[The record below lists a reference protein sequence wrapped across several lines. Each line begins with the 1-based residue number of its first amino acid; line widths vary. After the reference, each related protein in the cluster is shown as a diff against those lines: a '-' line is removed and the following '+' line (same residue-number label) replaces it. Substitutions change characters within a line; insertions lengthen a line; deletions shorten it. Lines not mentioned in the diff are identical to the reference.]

1 MCGKTLNGP
10 RANAFARARE
20 VGTRSARRPL
30 ADGERAV
37 NWILSIAIGV
47 TTLTSLYLAVRYRSM
62 RLEGVTPVPV
72 LTFMAILFTS
82 GLDVGLLMF
91 PMVDFEIFASEP
103 DYAFANPLALEF
115 GFWGFLVWGFYFLT
129 TFYFCVVEPK
139 LQLFEIPA
147 VKLVNN
153 LTIIGTCAF
162 TGYLFLH
169 YLPGYIEGIPNVVR
183 YTLVALT
190 VLVAVISSTQIRFVK
205 ALSLTSSGLFF
216 ALIAGS
222 FFASNMGISGLVGTM
237 GQLGEYFGQLPQF
250 VFPINDYHAFY
261 LFWWFAWSIMIGQ
274 FVSRFVS
281 GFPAWQLLLLLLV
294 VPSIPIALWFSV
306 LYWYFANEVS
316 IAGPMSWAMMGVGI
330 LFVVN
335 SLDSLTRLY
344 THNIGFTVE
353 ALGTARY
360 IAVNWVI
367 LLGLV
372 LAFQFTPFKIEW
384 VGLTVVGIYA
394 TVYTLAFRR
403 RRVLQ
408 PSRA

>member
-1 MCGKTLNGP
+1 MNT
-10 RANAFARARE
+10 
-20 VGTRSARRPL
+20 
-30 ADGERAV
+30 
-37 NWILSIAIGV
+37 ILSIAIAV
-47 TTLTSLYLAVRYRSM
+47 TTLTSVFLVLRFRNVHLEGSAPMPLLTFLAV
-62 RLEGVTPVPV
+62 
-72 LTFMAILFTS
+72 LFTS

-129 TFYFCVVEPK
+129 TFYFCVVEPR

-147 VKLVNN
+147 IKLFNN

-169 YLPGYIEGIPNVVR
+169 YLPSYIEGIPDGVR
-183 YTLVALT
+183 YALVAGT

-205 ALSLTSSGLFF
+205 MLSLASSGLFF
-216 ALIAGS
+216 SLIAGS
-222 FFASNMGISGLVGTM
+222 FLASGMGILGFADTL
-237 GQLGEYFGQLPQF
+237 GQLGDYFGQLPRY
-250 VFPINDYHAFY
+250 VFPIDDYHAFY

-281 GFPAWQLLLLLLV
+281 GFTAWQLLLLLLI

-306 LYWYFANEVS
+306 LYWYFANEIS
-316 IAGPMSWAMMGVGI
+316 IAGFMSWAMMGVGI

-344 THNIGFTVE
+344 TTNIGLTVE
-353 ALGTARY
+353 ALGTGRY
-360 IAVNWVI
+360 VAVNWVI
-367 LLGLV
+367 LVALV
-372 LAFQFTPFKIEW
+372 MAFQFTPFKIEW
-384 VGLTVVGIYA
+384 VGLVVVGIYA
-394 TVYTLAFRR
+394 AIYSLVFLRRATLRSVTA
-403 RRVLQ
+403 
-408 PSRA
+408 

>member
-1 MCGKTLNGP
+1 MNT
-10 RANAFARARE
+10 
-20 VGTRSARRPL
+20 
-30 ADGERAV
+30 
-37 NWILSIAIGV
+37 ILSAAIAL
-47 TTLTSLYLAVRYRSM
+47 TTLTSLLLVLRYRNTRIEGSAPMPLVTFLAV
-62 RLEGVTPVPV
+62 
-72 LTFMAILFTS
+72 LFTS

-129 TFYFCVVEPK
+129 TFYFCVVEPR

-147 VKLVNN
+147 IKLINN
-153 LTIIGTCAF
+153 ITIIGTCAF

-169 YLPGYIEGIPNVVR
+169 YLPGYIEGIPDAVR
-183 YTLVALT
+183 YNLVAGT

-205 ALSLTSSGLFF
+205 VLSLASSGLFF

-222 FFASNMGISGLVGTM
+222 FLASNMGVSGFADTVGQF
-237 GQLGEYFGQLPQF
+237 GDYFGQLPRY

-281 GFPAWQLLLLLLV
+281 GFTAWQLLLLLLV

-306 LYWYFANEVS
+306 LYWYFANNIS
-316 IAGPMSWAMMGVGI
+316 IAGLMSWAMMGVGI

-344 THNIGFTVE
+344 TTNIGLTVE
-353 ALGTARY
+353 ALGTGRY
-360 IAVNWVI
+360 VAVNWVI
-367 LLGLV
+367 LFLLIM
-372 LAFQFTPFKIEW
+372 AFQFTPFKIEW
-384 VGLTVVGIYA
+384 VGLVVVGIYA
-394 TVYTLAFRR
+394 AIYTLVFLRR
-403 RRVLQ
+403 AALRSV
-408 PSRA
+408 PA

>member
-1 MCGKTLNGP
+1 M
-10 RANAFARARE
+10 NA
-20 VGTRSARRPL
+20 
-30 ADGERAV
+30 
-37 NWILSIAIGV
+37 ILSAAIAL
-47 TTLTSLYLAVRYRSM
+47 TTLTSLLLVLRYRNTRIEGSSPMPLITFLAV
-62 RLEGVTPVPV
+62 
-72 LTFMAILFTS
+72 LFTS

-91 PMVDFEIFASEP
+91 PMVDFEIFAREP

-129 TFYFCVVEPK
+129 TFYFCVVEPR

-147 VKLVNN
+147 IKLINN

-169 YLPGYIEGIPNVVR
+169 YLPGYIEGIPDAVR
-183 YTLVALT
+183 YALVAGT

-205 ALSLTSSGLFF
+205 VLSLASSGLFF

-222 FFASNMGISGLVGTM
+222 FLASGMGVSGFADTV
-237 GQLGEYFGQLPQF
+237 GQLGDYFGHLPRF

-281 GFPAWQLLLLLLV
+281 GFTAWQLLLLLLV

-306 LYWYFANEVS
+306 LYWYFANDIS
-316 IAGPMSWAMMGVGI
+316 IAGLMSWAMMGVGI

-344 THNIGFTVE
+344 TQNIGLTVD
-353 ALGTARY
+353 ALGTKRY
-360 IAVNWVI
+360 VAVNWVI
-367 LLGLV
+367 LLALV
-372 LAFQFTPFKIEW
+372 MAFQFTPFKIEW
-384 VGLTVVGIYA
+384 VGLVVVGIYA
-394 TVYTLAFRR
+394 AIYTLVFLRR
-403 RRVLQ
+403 AAISPRLNSQ
-408 PSRA
+408 AL

>member
-1 MCGKTLNGP
+1 MNT
-10 RANAFARARE
+10 
-20 VGTRSARRPL
+20 
-30 ADGERAV
+30 
-37 NWILSIAIGV
+37 ILSAAIAL
-47 TTLTSLYLAVRYRSM
+47 TTLTSLLLVLRYRNTRIEGSAPMPLVTFLAV
-62 RLEGVTPVPV
+62 
-72 LTFMAILFTS
+72 LFTS

-129 TFYFCVVEPK
+129 TFYFCVVEPR

-147 VKLVNN
+147 IKLINN

-169 YLPGYIEGIPNVVR
+169 YLPGYIEGIPDAVR
-183 YTLVALT
+183 YSLVAGT

-205 ALSLTSSGLFF
+205 VLSLASSGLFF

-222 FFASNMGISGLVGTM
+222 FLASDMGMSGFADTVGQF
-237 GQLGEYFGQLPQF
+237 GDYFGQLPRY

-261 LFWWFAWSIMIGQ
+261 LYWWFAWSIMIGQ

-281 GFPAWQLLLLLLV
+281 GFTAWQLLLLLLI

-306 LYWYFANEVS
+306 LYWYFANDIS
-316 IAGPMSWAMMGVGI
+316 IAGLMSWAMMGVGI

-344 THNIGFTVE
+344 TTNIGLTVE
-353 ALGTARY
+353 ALGTGRY
-360 IAVNWVI
+360 VAVNWVI
-367 LLGLV
+367 LFMLIM
-372 LAFQFTPFKIEW
+372 AFQFTPFKIEW
-384 VGLTVVGIYA
+384 VGLVVVGIYA
-394 TVYTLAFRR
+394 AIYTLIFLRR
-403 RRVLQ
+403 AALRSVL
-408 PSRA
+408 A

>member
-1 MCGKTLNGP
+1 MNT
-10 RANAFARARE
+10 
-20 VGTRSARRPL
+20 
-30 ADGERAV
+30 
-37 NWILSIAIGV
+37 ILSAAIAL
-47 TTLTSLYLAVRYRSM
+47 TTLTSLLLVLRYRNTRIKGSAPMPLVTFLAV
-62 RLEGVTPVPV
+62 
-72 LTFMAILFTS
+72 LFTS

-129 TFYFCVVEPK
+129 TFYFCVVEPR

-147 VKLVNN
+147 IKLINN

-162 TGYLFLH
+162 TGYLFLR
-169 YLPGYIEGIPNVVR
+169 YLPGYIEGIPDAVR
-183 YTLVALT
+183 YSLVAGT

-205 ALSLTSSGLFF
+205 VLSLASSGLFF

-222 FFASNMGISGLVGTM
+222 FLASDMGVSGFADTVGQF
-237 GQLGEYFGQLPQF
+237 GDYFGQLPRY

-261 LFWWFAWSIMIGQ
+261 LYWWFAWSIMIGQ

-281 GFPAWQLLLLLLV
+281 GFTAWQLLLLLLI

-306 LYWYFANEVS
+306 LYWYFANDIS
-316 IAGPMSWAMMGVGI
+316 IVGLMSWTMMGVGI

-344 THNIGFTVE
+344 TTNIGLTVE
-353 ALGTARY
+353 ALGTGRY
-360 IAVNWVI
+360 VAVNWLI
-367 LLGLV
+367 LFMLIM
-372 LAFQFTPFKIEW
+372 AFQFTPFKIEW
-384 VGLTVVGIYA
+384 VGLVVVGIYA
-394 TVYTLAFRR
+394 AIYTLIFLRR
-403 RRVLQ
+403 AALRSVL
-408 PSRA
+408 A

>member
-1 MCGKTLNGP
+1 MNG
-10 RANAFARARE
+10 
-20 VGTRSARRPL
+20 
-30 ADGERAV
+30 
-37 NWILSIAIGV
+37 ILSGAIAL
-47 TTLTSLYLAVRYRSM
+47 TTLTSLLLVLRYRNTRIEGATPMRLVTFLAV
-62 RLEGVTPVPV
+62 
-72 LTFMAILFTS
+72 LFTS

-91 PMVDFEIFASEP
+91 PMVDFEIFANEA

-129 TFYFCVVEPK
+129 TFYFCVVEPR

-147 VKLVNN
+147 IKLINN

-169 YLPGYIEGIPNVVR
+169 YLPSYIEGIPDAVR
-183 YTLVALT
+183 YTMVAGT

-205 ALSLTSSGLFF
+205 ALSLASSALFF
-216 ALIAGS
+216 ALIAGA
-222 FFASNMGISGLVGTM
+222 FFASNMGVSGFTATLRE
-237 GQLGEYFGQLPQF
+237 LGDYFGQLPRF

-274 FVSRFVS
+274 FVSRFVT
-281 GFPAWQLLLLLLV
+281 GFTAWQLLLLLLI

-306 LYWYFANEVS
+306 LYWYFANDIS
-316 IAGPMSWAMMGVGI
+316 IAGLMSWAMMGVGI

-344 THNIGFTVE
+344 TQNIGLTVE
-353 ALGTARY
+353 ALGSGRY
-360 IAVNWVI
+360 VLVNWVI
-367 LLGLV
+367 LFALV

-384 VGLTVVGIYA
+384 VGLVVVGIYA
-394 TVYTLAFRR
+394 AIYVLVYLRR
-403 RRVLQ
+403 AALHSV
-408 PSRA
+408 PA

>member
-1 MCGKTLNGP
+1 MNT
-10 RANAFARARE
+10 
-20 VGTRSARRPL
+20 
-30 ADGERAV
+30 
-37 NWILSIAIGV
+37 ILSAAIAL
-47 TTLTSLYLAVRYRSM
+47 TTLTSLLLVLRYRNTRIEGSAPMPLVTFLAV
-62 RLEGVTPVPV
+62 
-72 LTFMAILFTS
+72 LFTS

-129 TFYFCVVEPK
+129 TFYFCVVEPR

-147 VKLVNN
+147 IKLINN

-169 YLPGYIEGIPNVVR
+169 YLPGYIEGIPDAVR
-183 YTLVALT
+183 YSLVAGT

-205 ALSLTSSGLFF
+205 VLSLASSGLFF

-222 FFASNMGISGLVGTM
+222 FLASDMGVSGFADTVGQF
-237 GQLGEYFGQLPQF
+237 GDYFGQLPRY

-261 LFWWFAWSIMIGQ
+261 LYWWFAWSIMIGQ

-281 GFPAWQLLLLLLV
+281 GFTAWQLLLLLLI

-306 LYWYFANEVS
+306 LYWYFANDIS
-316 IAGPMSWAMMGVGI
+316 IAGLMSWAMMGVGI

-344 THNIGFTVE
+344 TTNIGLTVE
-353 ALGTARY
+353 ALGTGRY
-360 IAVNWVI
+360 VAVNWVI
-367 LLGLV
+367 LFLLIM
-372 LAFQFTPFKIEW
+372 AFQFTPFKIEW
-384 VGLTVVGIYA
+384 VGLVVIGIYA
-394 TVYTLAFRR
+394 AIYTLVFLRR
-403 RRVLQ
+403 AALRPV
-408 PSRA
+408 PA

>member
-1 MCGKTLNGP
+1 MNT
-10 RANAFARARE
+10 
-20 VGTRSARRPL
+20 
-30 ADGERAV
+30 
-37 NWILSIAIGV
+37 ILSAAIAL
-47 TTLTSLYLAVRYRSM
+47 TTLTSLLLVLRYRNTRIEGSAPMPLVTFLAV
-62 RLEGVTPVPV
+62 
-72 LTFMAILFTS
+72 LFTS

-129 TFYFCVVEPK
+129 TFYFCVVEPR

-147 VKLVNN
+147 IKLINN

-169 YLPGYIEGIPNVVR
+169 YLPGYIEGIPDAVR
-183 YTLVALT
+183 YSLVAGT

-205 ALSLTSSGLFF
+205 VLSLASSGLFF

-222 FFASNMGISGLVGTM
+222 FLASDMGVSGFADTVGQF
-237 GQLGEYFGQLPQF
+237 GDYFGQLPRY

-261 LFWWFAWSIMIGQ
+261 LYWWFAWSIMIGQ

-281 GFPAWQLLLLLLV
+281 GFTAWQLLLLLLI

-306 LYWYFANEVS
+306 LYWYFANDIS
-316 IAGPMSWAMMGVGI
+316 IAGLMSWTMMGAGI

-344 THNIGFTVE
+344 TTNIGLTVE
-353 ALGTARY
+353 ALGTGRY
-360 IAVNWVI
+360 VAVNWVI
-367 LLGLV
+367 LFMLIM
-372 LAFQFTPFKIEW
+372 AFQFTPFKIEW
-384 VGLTVVGIYA
+384 VGLVVVGIYA
-394 TVYTLAFRR
+394 AIYTLIFLRR
-403 RRVLQ
+403 AALRSVL
-408 PSRA
+408 A

>member
-1 MCGKTLNGP
+1 
-10 RANAFARARE
+10 
-20 VGTRSARRPL
+20 
-30 ADGERAV
+30 V
-37 NWILSIAIGV
+37 NTILSVAIAL
-47 TTLTSLYLAVRYRSM
+47 TTLTSLLLVLRYRNI
-62 RLEGVTPVPV
+62 RLEGSAPMPLVTFLAV
-72 LTFMAILFTS
+72 LFTS

-91 PMVDFEIFASEP
+91 PMVDFEIFAKEA

-129 TFYFCVVEPK
+129 TFYFCVVEPR

-147 VKLVNN
+147 IKLINN
-153 LTIIGTCAF
+153 FTIIGTCAF

-169 YLPGYIEGIPNVVR
+169 YLPGYIEGIPNAVR
-183 YTLVALT
+183 YTLVAGT

-205 ALSLTSSGLFF
+205 ALSLASSALFF
-216 ALIAGS
+216 MLIAGS
-222 FFASNMGISGLVGTM
+222 FFVSGMGASGFAET
-237 GQLGEYFGQLPQF
+237 LGHLGDYFSQLPRF

-281 GFPAWQLLLLLLV
+281 GFTAWQLLLLLLI
-294 VPSIPIALWFSV
+294 VPSIPIALWFTV

-344 THNIGFTVE
+344 TQNIGLTVE
-353 ALGTARY
+353 ALGTRRY
-360 IAVNWVI
+360 IVANWVI
-367 LLGLV
+367 LFALV
-372 LAFQFTPFKIEW
+372 LTFQFTPFKIEW
-384 VGLTVVGIYA
+384 VGLVVVGIYA
-394 TVYTLAFRR
+394 AIYGLIFMRRATLRSVSAG
-403 RRVLQ
+403 VT
-408 PSRA
+408 

>member
-1 MCGKTLNGP
+1 MNT
-10 RANAFARARE
+10 
-20 VGTRSARRPL
+20 
-30 ADGERAV
+30 
-37 NWILSIAIGV
+37 ILSAAIAL
-47 TTLTSLYLAVRYRSM
+47 TTLTSLLLVLRYRNTRIEGSAPMPLVTFLAV
-62 RLEGVTPVPV
+62 
-72 LTFMAILFTS
+72 LFTS

-129 TFYFCVVEPK
+129 TFYFCVVEPR

-147 VKLVNN
+147 IKLINN

-169 YLPGYIEGIPNVVR
+169 YLPGYIEGIPDAVR
-183 YTLVALT
+183 YSLVAGT

-205 ALSLTSSGLFF
+205 VLSLASSGLFF

-222 FFASNMGISGLVGTM
+222 FLASDMGVSGFADTVGQF
-237 GQLGEYFGQLPQF
+237 GDYFGQLPRY

-261 LFWWFAWSIMIGQ
+261 LYWWFAWSIMIGQ

-281 GFPAWQLLLLLLV
+281 GFTAWQLLLLLLI

-306 LYWYFANEVS
+306 LYWYFANDIS
-316 IAGPMSWAMMGVGI
+316 IAGLMSWAMMGVGI

-344 THNIGFTVE
+344 TTNIGLTVE
-353 ALGTARY
+353 ALGTGRY
-360 IAVNWVI
+360 VAVNWVI
-367 LLGLV
+367 LFMLIM
-372 LAFQFTPFKIEW
+372 AFQFTPFKIEW
-384 VGLTVVGIYA
+384 VGLVVVGIYA
-394 TVYTLAFRR
+394 AIYTLIFLRR
-403 RRVLQ
+403 AALRSVL
-408 PSRA
+408 A

>member
-1 MCGKTLNGP
+1 MNT
-10 RANAFARARE
+10 
-20 VGTRSARRPL
+20 
-30 ADGERAV
+30 
-37 NWILSIAIGV
+37 ILSVAIAL
-47 TTLTSLYLAVRYRSM
+47 TTLTSLLLVLRYRNIRIEGSAPMPLVTFLAV
-62 RLEGVTPVPV
+62 
-72 LTFMAILFTS
+72 LFTS

-91 PMVDFEIFASEP
+91 PMVDFEIFANEA

-129 TFYFCVVEPK
+129 TFYFCVVEPR

-147 VKLVNN
+147 IKLINN

-169 YLPGYIEGIPNVVR
+169 YLPSYIEGIPDAVR
-183 YTLVALT
+183 YTMVAGT

-205 ALSLTSSGLFF
+205 ALSLASSALFF
-216 ALIAGS
+216 ALIAGA
-222 FFASNMGISGLVGTM
+222 FFASNMGVSGFTATLRE
-237 GQLGEYFGQLPQF
+237 LGDYFGQLPRF

-274 FVSRFVS
+274 FVSRFVT
-281 GFPAWQLLLLLLV
+281 GFTAWQLLLLLLI

-306 LYWYFANEVS
+306 LYWYFANDIS
-316 IAGPMSWAMMGVGI
+316 IAGLMSWAMMGVGI

-344 THNIGFTVE
+344 TQNIGLTVE
-353 ALGTARY
+353 ALGSGRY
-360 IAVNWVI
+360 VVVNWVI
-367 LLGLV
+367 LFALV

-384 VGLTVVGIYA
+384 VGLVVVGIYA
-394 TVYTLAFRR
+394 AIYVLVYLRR
-403 RRVLQ
+403 AALHSV
-408 PSRA
+408 PA

>member
-1 MCGKTLNGP
+1 MNT
-10 RANAFARARE
+10 
-20 VGTRSARRPL
+20 
-30 ADGERAV
+30 
-37 NWILSIAIGV
+37 ILSAAIAL
-47 TTLTSLYLAVRYRSM
+47 TTLTSLLLVLRYRNTRIEGSAPMPLVTFLAV
-62 RLEGVTPVPV
+62 
-72 LTFMAILFTS
+72 LFTS

-129 TFYFCVVEPK
+129 TFYFCVVEPR

-147 VKLVNN
+147 IKLINN

-169 YLPGYIEGIPNVVR
+169 YLPGYIEGIPDAVR
-183 YTLVALT
+183 YTLVAGT

-205 ALSLTSSGLFF
+205 VLSLASSGLFF

-222 FFASNMGISGLVGTM
+222 FLASDMGVSGLADTVGQF
-237 GQLGEYFGQLPQF
+237 GDYFGQLPRY

-281 GFPAWQLLLLLLV
+281 GFAAWQLLLLLLI

-306 LYWYFANEVS
+306 LYWYFANDIS
-316 IAGPMSWAMMGVGI
+316 IVGLMSWTMMGVGI

-344 THNIGFTVE
+344 TTNIGLTVE
-353 ALGTARY
+353 ALGMGRY
-360 IAVNWVI
+360 VAVNWVI
-367 LLGLV
+367 LFLLIM
-372 LAFQFTPFKIEW
+372 AFQFTPFKIEW
-384 VGLTVVGIYA
+384 VGLVVVGIYA
-394 TVYTLAFRR
+394 AIYTLVFLRR
-403 RRVLQ
+403 AALRSV
-408 PSRA
+408 PV

>member
-1 MCGKTLNGP
+1 MNT
-10 RANAFARARE
+10 
-20 VGTRSARRPL
+20 
-30 ADGERAV
+30 
-37 NWILSIAIGV
+37 ILSAAIAL
-47 TTLTSLYLAVRYRSM
+47 TTLTSLFLVLRYRNTRIEGSAPMPLVTFLAV
-62 RLEGVTPVPV
+62 
-72 LTFMAILFTS
+72 LFTS

-129 TFYFCVVEPK
+129 TFYFCVVEPR

-147 VKLVNN
+147 IKLINN

-169 YLPGYIEGIPNVVR
+169 YLPGYIEGIPDAVR
-183 YTLVALT
+183 YALVAGT

-205 ALSLTSSGLFF
+205 VLSLASSGLFF

-222 FFASNMGISGLVGTM
+222 FLASDMGVSGFADTVGQF
-237 GQLGEYFGQLPQF
+237 GDYFGQLPRY

-281 GFPAWQLLLLLLV
+281 GFTAWQLLFLLLI
-294 VPSIPIALWFSV
+294 VPSIPIALWFLV
-306 LYWYFANEVS
+306 LYWYFANDIS
-316 IAGPMSWAMMGVGI
+316 IAGLMSWAMMGVGI

-344 THNIGFTVE
+344 TTNIGLTVE
-353 ALGTARY
+353 ALGTGRY
-360 IAVNWVI
+360 VAVNWVI
-367 LLGLV
+367 LFLLIM
-372 LAFQFTPFKIEW
+372 AFQFTPFKIEW
-384 VGLTVVGIYA
+384 VGLVVVGIYA
-394 TVYTLAFRR
+394 AIYTLVFLRR
-403 RRVLQ
+403 AALRSV
-408 PSRA
+408 PA

>member
-1 MCGKTLNGP
+1 MNT
-10 RANAFARARE
+10 
-20 VGTRSARRPL
+20 
-30 ADGERAV
+30 
-37 NWILSIAIGV
+37 ILSAAIAL
-47 TTLTSLYLAVRYRSM
+47 TTMTSLLLMLRYRNTRIEGSSPMPLVTFLAV
-62 RLEGVTPVPV
+62 
-72 LTFMAILFTS
+72 LFTS

-91 PMVDFEIFASEP
+91 PMVDFEIFANEP

-129 TFYFCVVEPK
+129 TFYFCVVEPR

-147 VKLVNN
+147 IKLINN

-169 YLPGYIEGIPNVVR
+169 YLPGYIEGIPDAVR
-183 YTLVALT
+183 YALVAAT

-205 ALSLTSSGLFF
+205 VLSLASSGLFF

-222 FFASNMGISGLVGTM
+222 FLASDMGVLGFADTVGQF
-237 GQLGEYFGQLPQF
+237 GDYFGQLPRY

-261 LFWWFAWSIMIGQ
+261 LYWWFAWSIMIGQ

-281 GFPAWQLLLLLLV
+281 GFTAWQLLLLLLT

-306 LYWYFANEVS
+306 LYWYFANDIS
-316 IAGPMSWAMMGVGI
+316 IAGLMSWAMMGVGI

-344 THNIGFTVE
+344 TTNIGFTVE
-353 ALGTARY
+353 ALGTGRY
-360 IAVNWVI
+360 VAVNWVI
-367 LLGLV
+367 LFLLIM
-372 LAFQFTPFKIEW
+372 AFQFTPFKIEW
-384 VGLTVVGIYA
+384 VGLVVVGIYA
-394 TVYTLAFRR
+394 AIYTLVFLRR
-403 RRVLQ
+403 AALRSV
-408 PSRA
+408 PA

>member
-1 MCGKTLNGP
+1 MNT
-10 RANAFARARE
+10 
-20 VGTRSARRPL
+20 
-30 ADGERAV
+30 
-37 NWILSIAIGV
+37 ILSAAIAL
-47 TTLTSLYLAVRYRSM
+47 TTLTSLLLVLRYRNTRIEGSAPMPLVTFLAV
-62 RLEGVTPVPV
+62 
-72 LTFMAILFTS
+72 LFTS

-129 TFYFCVVEPK
+129 TFYFCVVEPR

-147 VKLVNN
+147 IKLINN

-169 YLPGYIEGIPNVVR
+169 YLPGYIEGIPDAVR
-183 YTLVALT
+183 YSLVAGT

-205 ALSLTSSGLFF
+205 VLSLASSGLFF

-222 FFASNMGISGLVGTM
+222 FLASDMGVSGFADIVGQF
-237 GQLGEYFGQLPQF
+237 GDYFGQLPRY

-281 GFPAWQLLLLLLV
+281 GFTAWQLLLLLLI
-294 VPSIPIALWFSV
+294 VPSIPIALWFAV
-306 LYWYFANEVS
+306 LYWYFANDIS
-316 IAGPMSWAMMGVGI
+316 IAGLMSWAMMGVGI

-344 THNIGFTVE
+344 TTNVGLTVE
-353 ALGTARY
+353 SLGTAY
-360 IAVNWVI
+360 YVTVNWMI
-367 LLGLV
+367 LFALIM
-372 LAFQFTPFKIEW
+372 AFQFTPFKIEW
-384 VGLTVVGIYA
+384 VGLVVVGIYA
-394 TVYTLAFRR
+394 AIYALVFLH
-403 RRVLQ
+403 
-408 PSRA
+408 RAALRLVPA